1 MKRYLAMMLFGDD
14 YKSGFILNSENA
26 AAAYINECHESARG
40 YVARVTGSYDGTG
53 LVTLFM
59 SNQKVCVSSI
69 IELKSSAVLRYV
81 IKYEKD
87 DEARSYFFNEREE
100 AIKFAH
106 SLASRDLDLEK
117 SDASGKWIDK
127 AGKEIILYLT
137 LDTDEE
143 VLEYRNSDMRDLLAD
158 YPSFAREVWGEY
170 DEEKAKKELER
181 NSSSKV
187 ASRINVEKGI
197 IDILL
202 GIVLLGLGMALN
214 WQSSEMAKVPAKN
227 GYRVQIIFWGP
238 CVAGLYLI
246 VKGLARCLNG
256 ESDK

>member
-1 MKRYLAMMLFGDD
+1 MKRYLVMMLFGDD
-14 YKSGFILNSENA
+14 YRSGFLLNSENA
-26 AAAYINECHESARG
+26 AAAYINECHESARE
-40 YVARVTGSYDGTG
+40 YVARITGSYDGTG

-59 SNQKVCVSSI
+59 SNQKTCASSV
-69 IELKSSAVLRYV
+69 IELKSSVTLKYIIR
-81 IKYEKD
+81 YEKD
-87 DEARSYFFNEREE
+87 DEERSHFFNGREE

-106 SLASRDLDLEK
+106 SLASKDLDLEK
-117 SDASGKWIDK
+117 SDASGKWTDE

-143 VLEYRNSDMRDLLAD
+143 VLEFRNSDMRDLFAD

-181 NSSSKV
+181 NS

-202 GIVLLGLGMALN
+202 GVVLLGLGIALN
-214 WQSSEMAKVPAKN
+214 WQSSETAKMPAKN

-238 CVAGLYLI
+238 CVVGIYLV
-246 VKGLARCLNG
+246 VKGLARCLSG
-256 ESDK
+256 ESGK